1 MDLLALLLMVLAWS
15 ADLQGVAGDKK
26 GDGEVG
32 SLLDLCICPLMLNI
46 SEKLWCRFEES
57 GCPEA
62 LEPLRNLSRM
72 PGFPSN
78 QQNKTCSSLLG
89 EGKKNGT
96 YCCQIW
102 DLKRGNAS
110 LNATTLLCEGK
121 NSSNISVEKSKTPE
135 RASSFNTA
143 VTVTSSFIG
152 ILAFILLSVGIM
164 TLTLRKWRNERLFR
178 RQMREQDNFLL
189 KLKEPNS
196 HSSAIYCNVINLDAW
211 KEDDFAT
218 YANVLTFQPSKRP
231 SPATCR
237 RPEQVEYAS
246 IVFR

>member
-1 MDLLALLLMVLAWS
+1 MDLLALPLMVLAWS
-15 ADLQGVAGDKK
+15 DLQGVAGDKK
-26 GDGEVG
+26 GDGEGG
-32 SLLDLCICPLMLNI
+32 SLFDLCSCPPMLNI

-57 GCPEA
+57 GCPAA
-62 LEPLRNLSRM
+62 LEPLENLSGRHRL
-72 PGFPSN
+72 PSD
-78 QQNKTCSSLLG
+78 QQNVTCPSLLG

-110 LNATTLLCEGK
+110 LNTTMLLCEGK
-121 NSSNISVEKSKTPE
+121 NSSNILVEESKTPE
-135 RASSFNTA
+135 GARSFLTA
-143 VTVTSSFIG
+143 VTVTSASIG
-152 ILAFILLSVGIM
+152 ILAFILLSVGM
-164 TLTLRKWRNERLFR
+164 MALTLKKWRNERLFR
-178 RQMREQDNFLL
+178 RQLREQDYFLL

-196 HSSAIYCNVINLDAW
+196 HSSAIYSNVINLAAW

-218 YANVLTFQPSKRP
+218 YANVLTFQHARRP